1 VFAVKTLPVV
11 ISILYALVF
20 SPLIRAYFWD
30 NPAINVIPFMLLVM
44 LTAHVYLKST
54 SVTIPISKDTML
66 LCLLFLNMAIYLIVY
81 YDGIATFTNAF
92 YFFTPAFF
100 FVAVMVL
107 FDRNSINQQ
116 LMKFFRVVFIV
127 ESACIILE
135 VVDGLLGFDIH
146 ISRLFAWHMEV
157 DTRFDQHIFVS
168 NQGVPELE
176 LLPIALGI
184 HGFPHYTAPIYVVSF
199 IFTLAH
205 SFSKVDKNQRMA
217 LSSLWSAAI
226 VQFVGLFCIY
236 MLGVKTHFVTA
247 ILAILILGVFLSRK
261 ILLLFVAFLGVAV
274 PATLLIPTTRL
285 RFENYLFQVLEG
297 NAIEGSRIDV
307 IFNFQEYLALLDLE
321 MADVLLGMGS
331 FDQLDR
337 FAGIL
342 FLEQKF
348 LVYMLVFGIPYML
361 VITAFFVTGLAD
373 SVQVFRYTKS
383 SSTRATAIAAA
394 CSLMV
399 YGLEMGHFGFTFTT
413 PNFALVFVIIGIV
426 AVLARDIKRNSAMF
440 SHV

>member
-1 VFAVKTLPVV
+1 MFAVKTLPVV
-11 ISILYALVF
+11 ITILYALVF

-30 NPAINVIPFMLLVM
+30 NPAINVIPFLLLVM

-54 SVTIPISKDTML
+54 SVIIPISKFTIL

-81 YDGIATFTNAF
+81 YDGMATFTNAF

-127 ESACIILE
+127 ESACIIAE
-135 VVDGLLGFDIH
+135 IIDGFLGFDIH
-146 ISRLFAWHMEV
+146 ISRLFVWHMEV
-157 DTRFDQHIFVS
+157 DARFEQHIFVS
-168 NQGVPELE
+168 NQGIPELE

-199 IFTLAH
+199 IFTLAYF
-205 SFSKVDKNQRMA
+205 FSQVDKNERMT
-217 LSSLWSAAI
+217 LPNFWLAAI
-226 VQFVGLFCIY
+226 VQFIGLFCIY

-261 ILLLFVAFLGVAV
+261 ILLLFIAFLGVAV

-285 RFENYLFQVLEG
+285 RFENYIFQVLEG
-297 NAIEGSRIDV
+297 NAVEGSRIDV
-307 IFNFQEYLALLDLE
+307 ILNFQEYLVLLDLK

-337 FAGIL
+337 FSGIL

-348 LVYMLVFGIPYML
+348 LVYILVLGVPYML
-361 VITAFFVTGLAD
+361 VITAFFMAGWAD
-373 SVQVFRYTKS
+373 SVRVFRYTKS
-383 SSTRATAIAAA
+383 TATRATAIAAA
-394 CSLMV
+394 CGLMV

-413 PNFALVFVIIGIV
+413 PNFALVFVIIGMI
-426 AVLARDIKRNSAMF
+426 AVLARDIKRDSAMF